1 MYVAC
6 CLYVCMCVCVAV
18 YVCMLLVLCKQVCW
32 RRAPHLDKASLFPAC
47 ALFANTNPAPLE
59 GHPRVKIKPRHTPS
73 HWSASQQ
80 TFPREWSWS
89 LRLRIQ
95 QGSGGVREMR
105 GRGALQKTT
114 PMNSEAAVA
123 ILASDSLAQVAV
135 SCQHSQGLLD
145 HRGFL
150 SMMRRYRCTISRAT
164 GVRPTHIDIFR
175 CNSSCHDRRLHRNRG
190 AGGPCNCSRC
200 ITGMLCA
207 PHPQCALPLSPCA
220 YASYTKHLRF
230 DTTHIYYNASEI
242 SGDT

>member
-89 LRLRIQ
+89 LRLRIHAGIRRCARDVRTWSAAKNHPDEQ
-95 QGSGGVREMR
+95 RGSRRDPGVRQPGA
-105 GRGALQKTT
+105 GRGQLPARSK
-114 PMNSEAAVA
+114 SA
-123 ILASDSLAQVAV
+123 IFGCLSIIIQ
-135 SCQHSQGLLD
+135 SQ
-145 HRGFL
+145 
-150 SMMRRYRCTISRAT
+150 
-164 GVRPTHIDIFR
+164 
-175 CNSSCHDRRLHRNRG
+175 
-190 AGGPCNCSRC
+190 
-200 ITGMLCA
+200 
-207 PHPQCALPLSPCA
+207 
-220 YASYTKHLRF
+220 
-230 DTTHIYYNASEI
+230 
-242 SGDT
+242 

>member
-1 MYVAC
+1 
-6 CLYVCMCVCVAV
+6 
-18 YVCMLLVLCKQVCW
+18 MLLVLCKQVCW

-145 HRGFL
+145 HRGLFFIYENVSL
-150 SMMRRYRCTISRAT
+150 
-164 GVRPTHIDIFR
+164 
-175 CNSSCHDRRLHRNRG
+175 
-190 AGGPCNCSRC
+190 SRC
-200 ITGMLCA
+200 IYICIYVYIYIF
-207 PHPQCALPLSPCA
+207 QAL
-220 YASYTKHLRF
+220 
-230 DTTHIYYNASEI
+230 TTHHTALLAISLSLSLSRCIYICIYVYIYIYTSH
-242 SGDT
+242 